1 MNRVFGKMGAIVL
14 NAYSELDLI
23 QLKEKY
29 DNALKE
35 LSEFLDGS
43 KTYKDMTVEE
53 FKQEVRLFWERSD
66 IWRQALENGIY
77 SKVKLD
83 EDFELFKMHANRL
96 LL

>member
-1 MNRVFGKMGAIVL
+1 MNS
-14 NAYSELDLI
+14 YSELDLI
-23 QLKEKY
+23 RLKEKY

-35 LSEFLDGS
+35 LSEFLNSS
-43 KTYKDMTVEE
+43 KTYKDMTIDG

-66 IWRQALENGIY
+66 IWRQALVKGIY
-77 SKVKLD
+77 SKEKLD